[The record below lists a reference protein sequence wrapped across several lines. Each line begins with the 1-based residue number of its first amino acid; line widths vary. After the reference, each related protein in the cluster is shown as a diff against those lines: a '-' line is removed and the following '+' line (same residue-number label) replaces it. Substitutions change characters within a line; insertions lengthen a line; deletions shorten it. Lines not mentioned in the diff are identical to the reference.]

1 MEIVYA
7 DYANSM
13 KSLANQA
20 RMEMVSTTKI
30 QYNKSAADTYRAEV
44 DSLKRKLNEALLNTP
59 RERAANRMARA
70 EIKAKKDANQLTD
83 PGDVKKAS
91 QRALSKYRTDVG
103 SVKRSE
109 RNIDITDR
117 EWEAIQAGAISENRL
132 KQILDKTDTDK
143 LRQRA
148 TPRATNNLSTAQ
160 VNRIKT
166 LAASN
171 YTLNQIAEKLGKS
184 PTTIAKYLKEGV
196 N

>member
-59 RERAANRMARA
+59 RERAANRMAGA